1 MELTPARKGGL
12 NMQSI
17 VSYPERGNYG
27 KSSYRG
33 NCSGKL
39 IEDIIDQY
47 GLTSLSD
54 FMVGSG
60 TTEDVVNSRGL
71 TGYFTDL
78 SRGYDMLSMDIPE
91 RPENCFWHPPYH
103 DIIKYSSNMYDSKE
117 VEAKYGYNPE
127 IDDLSRCKDWD
138 DFVKK
143 MNYCML
149 KQFTSLEKGGRMF
162 VLMGDIK
169 KKGVLYSML
178 ADIAKPGTLE
188 QIIIKMQHN
197 CVSDR
202 TTYSRQNFVPIV
214 HEYLMVCRKD
224 EPMIIPVMLSV
235 RKNLDMRDSL
245 NTTWRDT
252 VLAVF
257 QHYGKEMSLQELYE
271 ELAPHKKAKANPH
284 WKEKIRQTLRDER
297 YFKRIS
303 EGIYQAA

>member
-1 MELTPARKGGL
+1 
-12 NMQSI
+12 MQSV
-17 VSYPERGNYG
+17 VSYPDRGKYG

-47 GLTSLSD
+47 HLSSLSD

-78 SRGYDMLSMDIPE
+78 SRGYDMLNMDIPE

-117 VEAKYGYNPE
+117 VEAKFGYNPE
-127 IDDLSRCKDWD
+127 INDLSRCKDWD

-149 KQFTSLEKGGRMF
+149 KQFTSLEKGGRIF

-169 KKGVLYSML
+169 KKGKLYSML
-178 ADIAKPGTLE
+178 ADITKPGTLE
-188 QIIIKMQHN
+188 QIVIKMQHN
-197 CVSDR
+197 CVSER
-202 TTYSRQNFVPIV
+202 NSYSNQNFVPIV
-214 HEYLMVCRKD
+214 HEYLMVCKKD
-224 EPMIIPVMLSV
+224 SGLLIPVMMSV
-235 RKNLDMRDSL
+235 QKTLDMRDSV

-252 VLAVF
+252 VHAVLE
-257 QHYGKEMSLQELYE
+257 HYGKSMTLNEIYE
-271 ELAPHKKAKANPH
+271 ELAPHKKAQANPH

-297 YFKRIS
+297 YFKRVA
-303 EGIYQAA
+303 EGTYQAA